1 MSMCCKSISSHL
13 TRKSE
18 CPVRDNRTSLS
29 EPVILFSSYP
39 LPYVYHSSFPSLPLL
54 YSLSLPLSPTS
65 LSPLCLANEKKKK
78 ESMGMRLC
86 ASRGVEWKSI
96 NYLKTRG
103 LQNNIG
109 ETQMTSLF
117 NIGKKD
123 ERG

>member
-1 MSMCCKSISSHL
+1 
-13 TRKSE
+13 
-18 CPVRDNRTSLS
+18 
-29 EPVILFSSYP
+29 
-39 LPYVYHSSFPSLPLL
+39 
-54 YSLSLPLSPTS
+54 
-65 LSPLCLANEKKKK
+65 
-78 ESMGMRLC
+78 MGMLLC

-123 ERG
+123 ERGWKGRKKDFESRDRARMDQGGWWEAV

>member
-1 MSMCCKSISSHL
+1 
-13 TRKSE
+13 
-18 CPVRDNRTSLS
+18 
-29 EPVILFSSYP
+29 
-39 LPYVYHSSFPSLPLL
+39 
-54 YSLSLPLSPTS
+54 
-65 LSPLCLANEKKKK
+65 
-78 ESMGMRLC
+78 MGMLLC